1 MTAPRIGR
9 IAALLLWGLGGTTAA
24 HADALTFH
32 PMTPCRIVD
41 TRIWRAGTPSQGP
54 VPLAAGEVRSFDAV
68 GTDLRHQG
76 GSSTG
81 CRVPQQDVSDLRHR
95 AEAIAV
101 SLTAVTASGPGH
113 LTVFPGDVGVSP
125 LAAVVNYVGG
135 QTIAVGTNIPLRTD
149 QVVGGEF
156 QIQAAVSGT
165 HVVVDVM
172 GYYSRATATTFTGRM
187 RLIPALAAGGPFRYY
202 GAISGVDF
210 ATTGRTEH
218 QMRVPRGCSVR
229 RLQVEESVATP
240 AGTGSRVYTLWG
252 GSLGDVPLLTCAT
265 ANGGFCQ
272 DTTNRS
278 DIPLLK
284 EILVVEAFIS
294 PSATMPGTDA
304 MVTFEM
310 VCE

>member
-1 MTAPRIGR
+1 MVAARIER
-9 IAALLLWGLGGTTAA
+9 IASLLLLGLGAAAAA
-24 HADALTFH
+24 HADALTYH

-54 VPLAAGEVRSFDAV
+54 LPLAAGEVRSFDAV
-68 GTDLRHQG
+68 GADLRSQG

-101 SLTAVTASGPGH
+101 NLVAVGAAGPGH
-113 LTVFPGDVGVSP
+113 LVVFPGDVGIPP
-125 LAAVVNYVGG
+125 LSSVINYVGG

-156 QIQAAVSGT
+156 QIQAAVSAT
-165 HVVVDVM
+165 HVVVDVV
-172 GYYSRATATTFTGRM
+172 GYYSRATATTFTSRM
-187 RLIPALAAGGPFRYY
+187 RLIPTLAAGGPFRYY

-210 ATTGRTEH
+210 STTSRTEH

-229 RLQVEESVATP
+229 RLQVEESVAAP
-240 AGTGSRVYTLWG
+240 GGTGSRVYTLFG
-252 GSLGDVPLLTCAT
+252 GSLGSVPLLTCGT

-278 DIPLLK
+278 DIPLLS

-294 PSATMPGTDA
+294 PTATMPGTDA